1 MEFFDVKLFL
11 LTFKDVAKVRRFS
24 RTPYMDFPYGGRT
37 EGQYWK
43 TEGYFDGV
51 AWPNYERSHSWLLTD
66 GKDKEGK
73 HKFNDVKHLVRQV
86 DGSGVRSRHWRN
98 GDVSIRAVDASVE
111 DTLR

>member
-11 LTFKDVAKVRRFS
+11 LTFKDVAKARRFS

-66 GKDKEGK
+66 GKDKEGINTNLTMSSIQ
-73 HKFNDVKHLVRQV
+73 FVKSMALESEV
-86 DGSGVRSRHWRN
+86 DTGEMAMCPYER
-98 GDVSIRAVDASVE
+98 
-111 DTLR
+111 